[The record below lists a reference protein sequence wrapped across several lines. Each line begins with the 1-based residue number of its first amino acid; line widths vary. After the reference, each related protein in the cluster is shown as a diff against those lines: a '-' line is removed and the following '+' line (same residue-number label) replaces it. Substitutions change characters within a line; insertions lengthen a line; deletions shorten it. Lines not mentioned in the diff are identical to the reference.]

1 MFSLCPS
8 LLIVGGGLGCCCTLD
23 GVVGSSRDGGVANRT
38 RGLGVTMSLRAGL
51 LTTGVSVRFGF
62 SLVDTVAVELCKFGD
77 PAHCALFEGKM
88 PVPTCFFAMAAH
100 FSTLL
105 MASLTSG

>member
-8 LLIVGGGLGCCCTLD
+8 LLVSRGLGCCCTLD
-23 GVVGSSRDGGVANRT
+23 GAIDSSRDGGVANLT

-51 LTTGVSVRFGF
+51 LCTGVPLGLDL
-62 SLVDTVAVELCKFGD
+62 SLVDSVAVELCEIGD
-77 PAHCALFEGKM
+77 PAHCVLFEGKM
-88 PVPTCFFAMAAH
+88 PVPACFFAMAAH

-105 MASLTSG
+105 MASLASG

>member
-8 LLIVGGGLGCCCTLD
+8 LLVSRGLGFSCALV
-23 GVVGSSRDGGVANRT
+23 GVIDSSRDGGVANCT

-51 LTTGVSVRFGF
+51 LATGVPLGLDL
-62 SLVDTVAVELCKFGD
+62 SLVDPVGVELWKIGD
-77 PAHCALFEGKM
+77 PAHCVLFEGEM
-88 PVPTCFFAMAAH
+88 PVPAYFFAMAAH

-105 MASLTSG
+105 MASLASG